1 MTQVPQNV
9 WDNSWGYINDHNST
23 PPSGWEWIDNQKVWR
38 YTGQLPDPTSP
49 TNTTI
54 YQTSSVDCFPD
65 VIVNSTGDPVVPPTG
80 DPVVIPGTTT
90 GTKPS
95 TPPAPPVSNPLQ
107 PVPTY
112 GHLYNVC
119 FDDGLLNQKGW
130 TRPRFE
136 GSKLRSLYYNE
147 YTSELEEGKEL
158 SPIQNPN
165 LETSIDKLRFIIT
178 ASHQITSSELQNT
191 LGNPFEYDIDSG
203 IVYTLQGITAK

>member
-9 WDNSWGYINDHNST
+9 WDNSWGNINDYFAT
-23 PPSGWEWIDNQKVWR
+23 PPSGWEWLESNKVWR

-95 TPPAPPVSNPLQ
+95 TPPAPKVN
-107 PVPTY
+107 
-112 GHLYNVC
+112 
-119 FDDGLLNQKGW
+119 LLE
-130 TRPRFE
+130 P
-136 GSKLRSLYYNE
+136 
-147 YTSELEEGKEL
+147 
-158 SPIQNPN
+158 
-165 LETSIDKLRFIIT
+165 
-178 ASHQITSSELQNT
+178 
-191 LGNPFEYDIDSG
+191 
-203 IVYTLQGITAK
+203 